1 MVMSWHVDAPVWE
14 AYAAGRL
21 DPAAELSLE
30 SHLTGCPDCRAAA
43 RSQVAP
49 AAVDEVWSRVRLTIS
64 GPARPLP
71 QRAMRRLGVP
81 ADDVVVVS
89 AADSFMVPWAVA
101 VGFAVVSA
109 CVVGL
114 AGLGPANRD
123 AMFLALVP
131 LVPVLAVVASYDAL
145 DPLREVVAATP
156 YSKLRLALLR
166 ATAAL
171 AVAVPATMT
180 IGFVV
185 PDMEDLALTWLAPSL
200 GLTLAALVLLTWFEA
215 WVTGGLVTSAWVTAV
230 ALLRTGNQVDSLAT
244 PVVQVAFL
252 IAAGGLAL
260 ALVLRTSTLR
270 LQGGEL

>member
-1 MVMSWHVDAPVWE
+1 MVMSWHVDAPVWD

-64 GPARPLP
+64 APAHPLS

-101 VGFAVVSA
+101 VGFALVSA

-123 AMFLALVP
+123 VVFLALVP

-171 AVAVPATMT
+171 AVALPATMA

-185 PDMEDLALTWLAPSL
+185 PDMEDLALAWLAPSL

-215 WVTGGLVTSAWVTAV
+215 WVTGGLVTSAWVTVV
-230 ALLRTGNQVDSLAT
+230 ALLRIGDQVDSLAT

-252 IAAGGLAL
+252 VAAGGLSL

-270 LQGGEL
+270 IQGGEL

>member
-49 AAVDEVWSRVRLTIS
+49 AAVDDVWSRVRLTIS
-64 GPARPLP
+64 APARPLP
-71 QRAMRRLGVP
+71 QRAMRRLGIP

-89 AADSFMVPWAVA
+89 AADSLMVPWAVA
-101 VGFAVVSA
+101 VGFALVSA

-114 AGLGPANRD
+114 AGLGQANRD
-123 AMFLALVP
+123 VVFLALVP

-171 AVAVPATMT
+171 AVAVPATMA

-185 PDMEDLALTWLAPSL
+185 PHMEDLALAWLSPSL
-200 GLTLAALVLLTWFEA
+200 GLTLTALVLLTWFEA
-215 WVTGGLVTSAWVTAV
+215 WVTGGLVASAWVTVV
-230 ALLRTGNQVDSLAT
+230 ALLRTGDQVDSLAA

-252 IAAGGLAL
+252 VAAGGLAL

>member
-1 MVMSWHVDAPVWE
+1 MVMSWHVDAPVWD

-64 GPARPLP
+64 APAHPLP

-101 VGFAVVSA
+101 VGFALVSA

-114 AGLGPANRD
+114 VGLGPANRD
-123 AMFLALVP
+123 VVFLGLVP

-171 AVAVPATMT
+171 AVALPATMA

-185 PDMEDLALTWLAPSL
+185 PDMEDLALAWLAPSL
-200 GLTLAALVLLTWFEA
+200 GLTVAALVLLTWFEA
-215 WVTGGLVTSAWVTAV
+215 WVTGGLVTSAWVTVV
-230 ALLRTGNQVDSLAT
+230 ALLRIGDQVDSLAT

-252 IAAGGLAL
+252 VAAGGLSL

-270 LQGGEL
+270 IQGGEL

>member
-49 AAVDEVWSRVRLTIS
+49 AVVDEVWTHVRQTIS
-64 GPARPLP
+64 APVLTLP
-71 QRAMRRLGVP
+71 QRAMRRLGVRP
-81 ADDVVVVS
+81 DDAVVVS

-114 AGLGPANRD
+114 AGLGPASRD
-123 AMFLALVP
+123 AAFLALAP

-145 DPLREVVAATP
+145 DPVREVVAATP

-185 PDMEDLALTWLAPSL
+185 PNMEDLAVAWLAPSL

-215 WVTGGLVTSAWVTAV
+215 WVTGGLVASAWVTVVAV
-230 ALLRTGNQVDSLAT
+230 LRTGDQVDALAT
-244 PVVQVAFL
+244 PFGQVAFL
-252 IAAGGLAL
+252 VGAGVLAL

>member
-1 MVMSWHVDAPVWE
+1 MSWHVDAPVWE

-30 SHLTGCPDCRAAA
+30 SHLTGCPDCRATAS
-43 RSQVAP
+43 SQVAP
-49 AAVDEVWSRVRLTIS
+49 AVVDEVWTHVRQTIS
-64 GPARPLP
+64 APAPTLV
-71 QRAMRRLGVP
+71 QRAMRRLGVR
-81 ADDVVVVS
+81 ADDAVVVS
-89 AADSFMVPWAVA
+89 AADTFMLPWAVA
-101 VGFAVVSA
+101 VGFAVVSS

-114 AGLGPANRD
+114 AGLDPASRD
-123 AMFLALVP
+123 AAFLALVP

-171 AVAVPATMT
+171 VVAVPATMT
-180 IGFVV
+180 IGLVV
-185 PDMEDLALTWLAPSL
+185 PNMEDLALTWLAPSL

-215 WVTGGLVTSAWVTAV
+215 WVTGGLMASAWVTTV
-230 ALLRTGNQVDSLAT
+230 ALLRTGDQVDALTT
-244 PVVQVAFL
+244 PFGQAAFVVGSGL
-252 IAAGGLAL
+252 LAL

>member
-1 MVMSWHVDAPVWE
+1 MSWHVDAPVLE

-21 DPAAELSLE
+21 DPAAELSVE
-30 SHLTGCPDCRAAA
+30 SHLAGCSGCRAVA
-43 RSQVAP
+43 RPQVAP
-49 AAVDEVWSRVRLTIS
+49 AVIDDVWSRVRLTIS
-64 GPARPLP
+64 VPALTPP
-71 QRAMRRLGVP
+71 QRDMRRLGVRP
-81 ADDVVVVS
+81 DDAVVVS
-89 AADSFMVPWAVA
+89 AADAFMVPWAVA

-114 AGLGPANRD
+114 AGLGPAGRD
-123 AMFLALVP
+123 AAFLALVP
-131 LVPVLAVVASYDAL
+131 LVPVLGVVASYDAL
-145 DPLREVVAATP
+145 DPLREVAAATP

-185 PDMEDLALTWLAPSL
+185 PDMENLALAWLAPSV
-200 GLTLAALVLLTWFEA
+200 GLTAAALTLLTWFEA
-215 WVTGGLVTSAWVTAV
+215 WVTGALIASAWVTMV
-230 ALLRTGNQVDSLAT
+230 ALLRTADHVDALT
-244 PVVQVAFL
+244 TTFGQVAFVVG
-252 IAAGGLAL
+252 AGVLAL

>member
-1 MVMSWHVDAPVWE
+1 MVMSWHVDASVWE
-14 AYAAGRL
+14 AYATGRL
-21 DPAAELSLE
+21 DAAAELSVE
-30 SHLTGCPDCRAAA
+30 SHVTGCAECRAAA

-49 AAVDEVWSRVRLTIS
+49 AAVDEVWTHVRQTVS
-64 GPARPLP
+64 APAQTVPL
-71 QRAMRRLGVP
+71 RAMRRLGVP
-81 ADDVVVVS
+81 ADDAVVVS

-114 AGLGPANRD
+114 AGLGPAGRD
-123 AMFLALVP
+123 AAFLALVP

-145 DPLREVVAATP
+145 DPVREVVAATP

-185 PDMEDLALTWLAPSL
+185 PHMDDLALAWLAPSL

-215 WVTGGLVTSAWVTAV
+215 WVTGALVASTWVTVV
-230 ALLRTGNQVDSLAT
+230 ALLRTGDQVDTLTT
-244 PVVQVAFL
+244 PVVQVAFVVG
-252 IAAGGLAL
+252 AGGLAL

>member
-1 MVMSWHVDAPVWE
+1 MVMSWHIDAPVWE

-21 DPAAELSLE
+21 DPAGELSLE

-49 AAVDEVWSRVRLTIS
+49 AAVDEVWTHVRQTIS
-64 GPARPLP
+64 APAPTLP
-71 QRAMRRLGVP
+71 QRAMRRLGVR
-81 ADDVVVVS
+81 ADDAVIVS

-114 AGLGPANRD
+114 AGLGPASRD
-123 AMFLALVP
+123 AAFLALVP

-145 DPLREVVAATP
+145 DPLREVVAATS

-185 PDMEDLALTWLAPSL
+185 PNMEDLAVAWLAPSL

-215 WVTGGLVTSAWVTAV
+215 WVTAGLVASAWVTVV
-230 ALLRTGNQVDSLAT
+230 ALLRTGDQVEALAT
-244 PVVQVAFL
+244 PVVQVAFMV
-252 IAAGGLAL
+252 AAGGLAL

>member
-1 MVMSWHVDAPVWE
+1 
-14 AYAAGRL
+14 
-21 DPAAELSLE
+21 
-30 SHLTGCPDCRAAA
+30 
-43 RSQVAP
+43 
-49 AAVDEVWSRVRLTIS
+49 
-64 GPARPLP
+64 
-71 QRAMRRLGVP
+71 
-81 ADDVVVVS
+81 
-89 AADSFMVPWAVA
+89 MVPWAVA

-114 AGLGPANRD
+114 AGLGPASRD
-123 AMFLALVP
+123 MAFLALVP

-166 ATAAL
+166 AAAAL

-185 PDMEDLALTWLAPSL
+185 PRMEDLALAWLAPSL

-215 WVTGGLVTSAWVTAV
+215 WVTGGLVASAWVTVV
-230 ALLRTGNQVDSLAT
+230 ALLRTGDQVQALAT
-244 PVVQVAFL
+244 PVVQGAFMVG
-252 IAAGGLAL
+252 AGGLAL
-260 ALVLRTSTLR
+260 TLVLRTSTLR

>member
-1 MVMSWHVDAPVWE
+1 MSWHVDAPVWE
-14 AYAAGRL
+14 SYAAGRL

-43 RSQVAP
+43 RSQIAP
-49 AAVDEVWSRVRLTIS
+49 AAVDGMWTQVRETIS
-64 GPARPLP
+64 APALTLP
-71 QRAMRRLGVP
+71 QRAMRRLGVR

-89 AADSFMVPWAVA
+89 AADSFVVPWAIA

-114 AGLGPANRD
+114 AGLGPASRD
-123 AMFLALVP
+123 MAFLALVP

-166 ATAAL
+166 ATVAL
-171 AVAVPATMT
+171 AVAVPVTMA

-185 PDMEDLALTWLAPSL
+185 PNMGDLALAWLAPSL
-200 GLTLAALVLLTWFEA
+200 GLTLAALVLLTWFDA
-215 WVTGGLVTSAWVTAV
+215 WVTGGLVASAWVTV
-230 ALLRTGNQVDSLAT
+230 VVLLRTGDQVGALTT
-244 PVVQVAFL
+244 PAAQVAFVL
-252 IAAGGLAL
+252 GAGVLAL
-260 ALVLRTSTLR
+260 ALVLRTSSLR